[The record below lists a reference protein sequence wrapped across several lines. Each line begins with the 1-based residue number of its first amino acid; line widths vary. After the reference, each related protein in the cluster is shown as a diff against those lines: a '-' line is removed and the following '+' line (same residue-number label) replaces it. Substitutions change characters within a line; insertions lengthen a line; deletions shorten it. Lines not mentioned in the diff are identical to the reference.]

1 MYVMTPWICWPG
13 ELADYINF
21 SVFRGWLLK
30 IIDILMQ
37 SFRKYITYKMDYNR
51 MLLNL
56 LQEIVNRA
64 LRFEEIISGSA
75 SGLTHIDVKVDD
87 LLNMVTE
94 TSTLV
99 CLFRHKRV
107 VPRIDYYWRRV
118 LMYFLQAEERGISD
132 LRPFFSSTDFSA
144 ANFKL
149 DEERRM
155 IRHLLPRH

>member
-1 MYVMTPWICWPG
+1 MIRMSEAHARMHLRQHVTEEDVDMAI
-13 ELADYINF
+13 
-21 SVFRGWLLK
+21 SVLLNSFISTQK
-30 IIDILMQ
+30 YGVQRALQ
-37 SFRKYITYKMDYNR
+37 ESFRKYITYKMDYNR

-87 LLNMVTE
+87 LLNM
-94 TSTLV
+94 
-99 CLFRHKRV
+99 
-107 VPRIDYYWRRV
+107 
-118 LMYFLQAEERGISD
+118 AEERGISD